1 MQSKFVLA
9 GTLAAVALVCA
20 PQALAQDDA
29 QLQAD
34 LRCATLGL
42 AIIGSPETTPE
53 QKQGG
58 ALISSYY
65 IGRVQGRSPSINL
78 EDAIYDTTVNTTPE
92 QGEQDR
98 QRCSAEFQ
106 ARGWRAAELVGAL
119 QDRIHRIVAQAE
131 VVADLVNQHV

>member
-1 MQSKFVLA
+1 MQTKWVFA
-9 GTLAAVALVCA
+9 GALAAVALLCA
-20 PQALAQDDA
+20 PHALAQDDA

-42 AIIGSPETTPE
+42 SIIGSPDATPE

-78 EDAIYDTTVNTTPE
+78 EDAIYDTTVNMTPE
-92 QGEQDR
+92 QAEQDR
-98 QRCSAEFQ
+98 QRCSTEFQ
-106 ARGWRAAELVGAL
+106 TLGRSLIDMGANMQRRAAASGLS
-119 QDRIHRIVAQAE
+119 
-131 VVADLVNQHV
+131 N

>member
-9 GTLAAVALVCA
+9 GALAAVALVCA
-20 PQALAQDDA
+20 PQARAQDDA

-106 ARGWRAAELVGAL
+106 ALGRSLIDMGANLQRRAAAAP
-119 QDRIHRIVAQAE
+119 Q
-131 VVADLVNQHV
+131 N